1 MSARR
6 TLRLH
11 QPGFTLIELVV
22 ALVLTAIVISFA
34 VMFLSAPVD
43 TYFAQTRRSEM
54 VGSADA
60 IKRTMTN
67 DLRRAVP
74 NSVRIRVSGTRAIV
88 EMLRAED
95 PVLFFDPGPT
105 AASRQLLI
113 GVADGQFDVLGKFD
127 AAFPRGTGASLDPV
141 YHLVVGNAGTAAGN
155 AYAMTRVIT
164 PNGTSITLGP
174 GTADEDQ
181 VTLNPTFQFRLPSQK
196 QRVYLV
202 STPVSYIC
210 NTAANV
216 RALRRYQNYPI
227 TAGIPT
233 TEASP
238 QLAGATT
245 SVIADDVS
253 SCTLRCQNGVTP
265 PCATALVVD
274 IMLSQAANGGNEIVH
289 GFTQHPVDNTP

>member
-1 MSARR
+1 MSPRPR
-6 TLRLH
+6 
-11 QPGFTLIELVV
+11 QSGFTLIELVV
-22 ALVLTAIVISFA
+22 SLVLTAIVISFA

-54 VGSADA
+54 VSAADA

-74 NSVRIRVSGTRAIV
+74 NSVRIRVAGTRAIV

-95 PVLFFDPGPT
+95 PVLFYDPGPVGRQLDHT
-105 AASRQLLI
+105 AADS
-113 GVADGQFDVLGKFD
+113 QFDLLGKLD
-127 AAFPRGTGASLDPV
+127 AGFPRGTGAPLPAEF
-141 YHLVVGNAGTAAGN
+141 HLVIGNGGNAAGN
-155 AYAMTRVIT
+155 AYGLTRVSP
-164 PNGTSITLGP
+164 PNGTTITLGA
-174 GTADEDQ
+174 GTATEDQ
-181 VTLNPTFQFRLPSQK
+181 VTLNPPFWFRLPSQK

-202 STPVSYIC
+202 RTPVSYIC

-216 RALRRYQNYPI
+216 RALRRYENYPI

-245 SVIADDVS
+245 SVIAGDVS

-265 PCATALVVD
+265 PCTTALVVD
-274 IMLSQAANGGNEIVH
+274 IMLSRAANGGNEIMHV
-289 GFTQHPVDNTP
+289 FTQHPVDNTP